1 MLLKVFLNNYRG
13 FQNINLLGRPQHKRC
28 CFKQILCS
36 IFIKLG
42 IQIFCSQAL
51 FDDDEVANSLE
62 SLAGTLKAAK
72 RRDMNI
78 LLVYE
83 IYNIFTESAWYL

>member
-1 MLLKVFLNNYRG
+1 MLLKVFSNNYRG

-36 IFIKLG
+36 IFEFMNLVIKY
-42 IQIFCSQAL
+42 FVQAL

-72 RRDMNI
+72 RQYMNI

-83 IYNIFTESAWYL
+83 IYNIFEESA